1 MAPLLILSFASATLA
16 ACCASLIGLG
26 FWVVLLVYFGF
37 GHLGLGVGVLVV
49 WLRDVQIEPNLVDQA
64 PQFA

>member
-16 ACCASLIGLG
+16 VCCASLIGLG
-26 FWVVLLVYFGF
+26 FWAVLLAYFGF

-49 WLRDVQIEPNLVDQA
+49 WFRYVQAEPNIADQA
-64 PQFA
+64 LHFA